1 MTDETIILS
10 GTVSDL
16 RKVKTFKGS
25 FMSFFN
31 LDGKE
36 IVAFPKIYE
45 EFGRKIHNGEKFKI
59 SVKKDNSTESR
70 EAYIL
75 SEVLE

>member
-1 MTDETIILS
+1 MTDEAIILS

-25 FMSFFN
+25 FMSFFS

-45 EFGRKIHNGEKFKI
+45 EFGRKIHNGEKIKI
-59 SVKKDNSTESR
+59 SVKKNNSFESQ
-70 EAYIL
+70 EEYIL
-75 SEVLE
+75 NEVLE

>member
-1 MTDETIILS
+1 MTDEAIILS

-16 RKVKTFKGS
+16 RKVKTFKES
-25 FMSFFN
+25 FMSFFS

-45 EFGRKIHNGEKFKI
+45 EFGRKIHIWRKN
-59 SVKKDNSTESR
+59 
-70 EAYIL
+70 
-75 SEVLE
+75 